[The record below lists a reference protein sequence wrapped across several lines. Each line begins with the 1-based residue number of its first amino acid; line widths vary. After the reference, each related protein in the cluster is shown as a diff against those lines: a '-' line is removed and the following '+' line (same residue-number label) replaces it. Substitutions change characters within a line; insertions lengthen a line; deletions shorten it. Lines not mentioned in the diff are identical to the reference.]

1 MAKHGSI
8 EVTLG
13 IDERNNAKARTLP
26 SPNTLEQGFLP
37 L

>member
-8 EVTLG
+8 EAALG
-13 IDERNNAKARTLP
+13 VDERNNAKTRTFP